1 MPPRTADVRFYID
14 ADLLGLAKT
23 LAPLR
28 SDLTYPGDPG
38 ATVHRR
44 ERPPCPTRPA
54 GVRDNGLRMVALSGP
69 QARGTWEQLELL
81 LIQWRRIETLQALP
95 GPFCYVATRTT
106 LRAVDL

>member
-1 MPPRTADVRFYID
+1 MA
-14 ADLLGLAKT
+14 AQGWLAVT
-23 LAPLR
+23 RDSAIQR
-28 SDLTYPGDPG
+28 
-38 ATVHRR
+38 HRA
-44 ERPPCPTRPA
+44 EMNS
-54 GVRDNGLRMVALSGP
+54 VRDNGLRMVALSGP

>member
-1 MPPRTADVRFYID
+1 
-14 ADLLGLAKT
+14 
-23 LAPLR
+23 
-28 SDLTYPGDPG
+28 
-38 ATVHRR
+38 
-44 ERPPCPTRPA
+44 
-54 GVRDNGLRMVALSGP
+54 MVALSGP